1 MTACAT
7 SPIPHPRV
15 PPAAGPAGGGGCCT
29 GGGPPHGR
37 VPAALPPPASGSRAG
52 RPRRRGPAPQLS
64 PSRPR
69 TPSRPRRRGGGSGPN
84 PPGSPEV
91 EKVDAMPDGDLRHLA
106 EVEEISIGFTRSDGS
121 AGSAP
126 VWVVQAGDA
135 IFVRSIRGRRGGWYR
150 RLGANPDGE
159 VGDRVHTHPVRARPI
174 ENAGTIEAVTR
185 ADAAKYSDS
194 PYVKPLLTEKTADA
208 TTKTPAVTTVATNR
222 RSPNPGP
229 HQAGQGRPDP
239 GRRPPLHRPHP
250 QLQPQPGRA
259 GSGVVRRRRQC
270 SATGP
275 HAGVRAR
282 NLATD
287 SPPKRRFIAW
297 SGSRRS
303 GQGSTL

>member
-1 MTACAT
+1 MRHVTDPA
-7 SPIPHPRV
+7 
-15 PPAAGPAGGGGCCT
+15 PPGAAGGWT
-29 GGGPPHGR
+29 GWWRRLLHRRRSTPRPGAGGPP
-37 VPAALPPPASGSRAG
+37 PAG

-159 VGDRVHTHPVRARPI
+159 VGDRVYTHPVRARPV
-174 ENAGTIEAVTR
+174 EDAGTVEAVTR
-185 ADAAKYSDS
+185 ADAAKYGDS
-194 PYVKPLLTEKTADA
+194 PYVGPLLT
-208 TTKTPAVTTVATNR
+208 
-222 RSPNPGP
+222 
-229 HQAGQGRPDP
+229 
-239 GRRPPLHRPHP
+239 
-250 QLQPQPGRA
+250 
-259 GSGVVRRRRQC
+259 
-270 SATGP
+270 
-275 HAGVRAR
+275 
-282 NLATD
+282 
-287 SPPKRRFIAW
+287 
-297 SGSRRS
+297 
-303 GQGSTL
+303 